1 MRDSGILL
9 PIFALPSKYGIGSF
23 SKEAYAFVDFLRDA
37 GQKCWQVLPLG
48 PTGYGDSPY
57 QSFSTFAG
65 NPYFIDLETL
75 IEEGL
80 LSNEECDALDWG
92 ADPCR
97 VDYEKIYSAK
107 NQALRKAF
115 ERFSTG
121 DRDFLRFIKDEA
133 YWLDDYALFMALK
146 EHFSGVSWMEW
157 EPKLKS
163 RSMFAL
169 SKYRRRLKNDILFVK
184 FTQYQFMRQWQELKR
199 YANRCR
205 IKIIGDIPIY
215 VSMDSADVWANRK
228 LFQFDKGGEEPVA
241 VAGCPADY
249 FSETGQLWGNP
260 LYRWK
265 NHRKTK
271 YRWWIQRMEHQF
283 ALYDTV
289 RVDHFRGFDEYYAV
303 PYGEEN
309 ALNGEWELGPGI
321 ELFDAISKKLGK
333 TDIIAE
339 DLGYITEGV
348 RDLLRDT
355 AYPGMKVL
363 QFAFDP
369 ESESEYLPH
378 NYKKNCVV
386 YTGTHDNATTVEWF
400 EQLSPREQEF
410 ASRYARIG
418 EEAQEE
424 AVSYAFIYLAMASV
438 ANRCIIPLQDYL
450 GLGKEAR
457 INTPSTLG
465 DNWKWRMQEKDMDQT
480 LSKKIRRIAETYFR
494 AEKATPLEEMMSAK
508 AKPEVTEIELHNEE
522 SLQVEKVTIQEVQP
536 QTDVLG
542 MNEIPDI
549 SELMADIK
557 EEKEKAEPTPPK
569 NPWEEVKEESFDDFE
584 EKETVDAQR
593 LESESEMKEQ

>member
-65 NPYFIDLETL
+65 NPYYIDLERL
-75 IEEGL
+75 IEDGL
-80 LSNEECDALDWG
+80 LSKEECDGLDWG
-92 ADPCR
+92 EDEKR
-97 VDYEKIYSAK
+97 VDYQKIYVSK

-115 ERFSTG
+115 ERFSTS
-121 DRDFLRFIKDEA
+121 DRDFLRFVKDEA
-133 YWLDDYALFMALK
+133 YWLDDYALFTALK
-146 EHFSGVSWMEW
+146 GHFGGVSWMEW
-157 EPKLKS
+157 EPKLKA
-163 RSMFAL
+163 RSTFAL
-169 SKYRRRLKNDILFVK
+169 GKYKRQLRSDILFVK
-184 FTQYQFMRQWQELKR
+184 FTQYQFMKQWQELKR

-228 LFQFDKGGEEPVA
+228 LFQFDKGGEEPIA

-260 LYRWK
+260 LYSWK

-283 ALYDTV
+283 ALYDVV

-303 PYGEEN
+303 PFGEKT

-321 ELFDAISKKLGK
+321 ELFDAIRKKLGK
-333 TDIIAE
+333 LDIIAE

-348 RDLLRDT
+348 RELLKDT
-355 AYPGMKVL
+355 GYPGMKVL

-378 NYKKNCVV
+378 TYKKNCVV
-386 YTGTHDNATTVEWF
+386 YTGTHDNATSVDWF
-400 EQLSPREQEF
+400 STLSPREKEF
-410 ASRYARIG
+410 AKRYTRID
-418 EEAQEE
+418 ENLKEP
-424 AVSYAFIYLAMASV
+424 VSYAFIYMAMASV
-438 ANRCIIPLQDYL
+438 ANRCIIPMQDYL
-450 GLGKEAR
+450 GLGKEGR

-465 DNWKWRMQEKDMDQT
+465 ENWQWRMQIKDMDNA
-480 LSKKIRRIAETYFR
+480 LAKKIRSIAETYFR
-494 AEKATPLEEMMSAK
+494 AEKVTPLEEIMSGGG
-508 AKPEVTEIELHNEE
+508 KPEVTEIELHNEE
-522 SLQVEKVTIQEVQP
+522 GQEVETVTIQEVQP

-542 MNEIPDI
+542 AGEIPDI
-549 SELMADIK
+549 SELIADIE
-557 EEKEKAEPTPPK
+557 EEKARELAKAEA
-569 NPWEEVKEESFDDFE
+569 ESYEKEPVEDFE
-584 EKETVDAQR
+584 GKEVLEAQDLEKEN
-593 LESESEMKEQ
+593 EMKKA